1 MPRFFVVIVLMSVG
15 GLYILGNAAYLMF
28 VESEYWTQV
37 SRKLVKENVPIPAK
51 RGNILSADG
60 QIMASSLPEYKIYM
74 DYVASDKN
82 PETAKELQAWRDS
95 VLMADLDSI
104 SRGLSKIFPDKTA
117 GYFKKRLKKGKKL
130 RRRNWQIYGRRISY
144 IQYKECK
151 KLPLFRESPFK
162 GGFYAEE
169 FNQRKKPYG
178 SLAART
184 LGALYASKD
193 SARYGLE
200 LSYDSILRGKEGVS
214 HRAKVRN
221 KWLSLVD
228 APPVDGNDIETTID
242 VSMQDALVTWLQSIP
257 QVRKVNYS
265 EMTANTLS
273 GLNLL
278 IAYVSMGIIV
288 ILLAVSIF
296 LISNTVAIGISV
308 RSEEINI
315 MKYIGATDFFVRA
328 PFVLEGMLIG
338 LIGAAVPL
346 GLIYSL
352 YNYALN
358 YIVERFLVL
367 SGFLNFLSVDEVFHF
382 LIPVSLG
389 VGVGIG
395 FLGSISTVR
404 KHLHV

>member
-1 MPRFFVVIVLMSVG
+1 MKISTLLYTIKQGFANIFRNKWYSLASIATISACLFLFGLFYSIVA
-15 GLYILGNAAYLMF
+15 NF
-28 VESEYWTQV
+28 Q
-37 SRKLVKENVPIPAK
+37 
-51 RGNILSADG
+51 NIL
-60 QIMASSLPEYKIYM
+60 
-74 DYVASDKN
+74 
-82 PETAKELQAWRDS
+82 
-95 VLMADLDSI
+95 
-104 SRGLSKIFPDKTA
+104 KTA
-117 GYFKKRLKKGKKL
+117 
-130 RRRNWQIYGRRISY
+130 
-144 IQYKECK
+144 E
-151 KLPLFRESPFK
+151 
-162 GGFYAEE
+162 
-169 FNQRKKPYG
+169 
-178 SLAART
+178 
-184 LGALYASKD
+184 
-193 SARYGLE
+193 
-200 LSYDSILRGKEGVS
+200 EGVS
-214 HRAKVRN
+214 VTVFFHSEWDGCESHIEGQIPSEQQMEEIGQEIAKRAEVSDVQFKSADEAWATFGPDYFGEDYAEGFPEN
-221 KWLSLVD
+221 PLAGEDSYEIFLS
-228 APPVDGNDIETTID
+228 D

-358 YIVERFLVL
+358 YIVDRFLVL

-389 VGVGIG
+389 VGMGIG

>member
-1 MPRFFVVIVLMSVG
+1 MKISTLLYTIKQGFANIFRNKWYSLASIATISACLFLFGLFYSIVA
-15 GLYILGNAAYLMF
+15 NF
-28 VESEYWTQV
+28 Q
-37 SRKLVKENVPIPAK
+37 
-51 RGNILSADG
+51 NILKTAEEGVSVTVFFHSEMDNCESHVDG
-60 QIMASSLPEYKIYM
+60 QIPSDQRMEEIGQEIAKRAEVSDIQFKSADEAWATFGP
-74 DYVASDKN
+74 DYFGED
-82 PETAKELQAWRDS
+82 
-95 VLMADLDSI
+95 
-104 SRGLSKIFPDKTA
+104 
-117 GYFKKRLKKGKKL
+117 
-130 RRRNWQIYGRRISY
+130 
-144 IQYKECK
+144 
-151 KLPLFRESPFK
+151 
-162 GGFYAEE
+162 YAEGFPE
-169 FNQRKKPYG
+169 NP
-178 SLAART
+178 LAGEDT
-184 LGALYASKD
+184 Y
-193 SARYGLE
+193 E
-200 LSYDSILRGKEGVS
+200 IFLS
-214 HRAKVRN
+214 
-221 KWLSLVD
+221 
-228 APPVDGNDIETTID
+228 D

-257 QVRKVNYS
+257 EVRKVNYS

-338 LIGAAVPL
+338 LIGAAIPL

-358 YIVERFLVL
+358 YMVNRFMVL

-382 LIPVSLG
+382 LTPISLG

>member
-1 MPRFFVVIVLMSVG
+1 MKISTLLYTIKQGFANIFRNKWYSLASIATISACLFLFGLFYSIVA
-15 GLYILGNAAYLMF
+15 NF
-28 VESEYWTQV
+28 Q
-37 SRKLVKENVPIPAK
+37 
-51 RGNILSADG
+51 NILKTAEEGVSVTVFFHSEWDGCESHTDG
-60 QIMASSLPEYKIYM
+60 QIPSEQRIEEIGQEIAKRAEVSDVQFKSADEAWATFGP
-74 DYVASDKN
+74 DYFGED
-82 PETAKELQAWRDS
+82 
-95 VLMADLDSI
+95 
-104 SRGLSKIFPDKTA
+104 
-117 GYFKKRLKKGKKL
+117 
-130 RRRNWQIYGRRISY
+130 
-144 IQYKECK
+144 
-151 KLPLFRESPFK
+151 
-162 GGFYAEE
+162 YAEGFPE
-169 FNQRKKPYG
+169 NP
-178 SLAART
+178 LA
-184 LGALYASKD
+184 GED
-193 SARYGLE
+193 SYE
-200 LSYDSILRGKEGVS
+200 IFLS
-214 HRAKVRN
+214 
-221 KWLSLVD
+221 
-228 APPVDGNDIETTID
+228 D
-242 VSMQDALVTWLQSIP
+242 VSMQEALVTWLQSIP
-257 QVRKVNYS
+257 EVRKVNYS

-358 YIVERFLVL
+358 YMVNRFMVL

-382 LIPVSLG
+382 LVPVSLG

>member
-1 MPRFFVVIVLMSVG
+1 MKISTLFYTIKQGFANIFRNKWYSLASIATISACLFLFGLFYCIVS
-15 GLYILGNAAYLMF
+15 NF
-28 VESEYWTQV
+28 Q
-37 SRKLVKENVPIPAK
+37 
-51 RGNILSADG
+51 NILKTAEEGVSVTVFFHSDMDNCESHVDG
-60 QIMASSLPEYKIYM
+60 QIPSEQRLEEIGQEIAKRAEVSEVQFQSADDAWATFGP
-74 DYVASDKN
+74 DYFGED
-82 PETAKELQAWRDS
+82 
-95 VLMADLDSI
+95 
-104 SRGLSKIFPDKTA
+104 
-117 GYFKKRLKKGKKL
+117 
-130 RRRNWQIYGRRISY
+130 
-144 IQYKECK
+144 
-151 KLPLFRESPFK
+151 
-162 GGFYAEE
+162 YAEGFPE
-169 FNQRKKPYG
+169 NP
-178 SLAART
+178 LAGEDT
-184 LGALYASKD
+184 Y
-193 SARYGLE
+193 E
-200 LSYDSILRGKEGVS
+200 IFLS
-214 HRAKVRN
+214 
-221 KWLSLVD
+221 
-228 APPVDGNDIETTID
+228 D

-257 QVRKVNYS
+257 EVRKVNYS

-308 RSEEINI
+308 RSAEINI

-358 YIVERFLVL
+358 YVINRFMVL
-367 SGFLNFLSVDEVFHF
+367 SGFMNFLSVDEIFHF

-395 FLGSISTVR
+395 FLGSVAIVR

>member
-1 MPRFFVVIVLMSVG
+1 MMKISTLFYTIKQGFANIFRNKWYSLASIATISACLFLF
-15 GLYILGNAAYLMF
+15 GLFYSIAANF
-28 VESEYWTQV
+28 Q
-37 SRKLVKENVPIPAK
+37 
-51 RGNILSADG
+51 NIL
-60 QIMASSLPEYKIYM
+60 
-74 DYVASDKN
+74 
-82 PETAKELQAWRDS
+82 
-95 VLMADLDSI
+95 
-104 SRGLSKIFPDKTA
+104 KTA
-117 GYFKKRLKKGKKL
+117 
-130 RRRNWQIYGRRISY
+130 
-144 IQYKECK
+144 E
-151 KLPLFRESPFK
+151 
-162 GGFYAEE
+162 
-169 FNQRKKPYG
+169 
-178 SLAART
+178 
-184 LGALYASKD
+184 
-193 SARYGLE
+193 
-200 LSYDSILRGKEGVS
+200 EGVS
-214 HRAKVRN
+214 VTVFFHSEMDNCESHTEGQIPSQQRLEEIGQEIARRAEVSEVN
-221 KWLSLVD
+221 FQSADDAWATFGPDYFGEDYAEGFPENPLAGEDTYEIFLS
-228 APPVDGNDIETTID
+228 D
-242 VSMQDALVTWLQSIP
+242 VSMQDALVTWLQSLP
-257 QVRKVNYS
+257 EVRKVNYS

-358 YIVERFLVL
+358 YVVNRFMVL
-367 SGFLNFLSVDEVFHF
+367 SGFLKFLSVDDVFQI

-395 FLGSISTVR
+395 FLGSITTVR

>member
-1 MPRFFVVIVLMSVG
+1 MKISTLLYTIKQGFVNIFRNKWYSLASIATISACLFLFGLFYSIVA
-15 GLYILGNAAYLMF
+15 NF
-28 VESEYWTQV
+28 Q
-37 SRKLVKENVPIPAK
+37 
-51 RGNILSADG
+51 NIL
-60 QIMASSLPEYKIYM
+60 
-74 DYVASDKN
+74 
-82 PETAKELQAWRDS
+82 
-95 VLMADLDSI
+95 
-104 SRGLSKIFPDKTA
+104 KTA
-117 GYFKKRLKKGKKL
+117 
-130 RRRNWQIYGRRISY
+130 
-144 IQYKECK
+144 E
-151 KLPLFRESPFK
+151 
-162 GGFYAEE
+162 
-169 FNQRKKPYG
+169 
-178 SLAART
+178 
-184 LGALYASKD
+184 
-193 SARYGLE
+193 
-200 LSYDSILRGKEGVS
+200 EGVS
-214 HRAKVRN
+214 VTVFFHSEWDGCERHTEGQIPSEQQMEEIGQEIAKRAEVSDVQFKSADEAWATFGPDYFGEDYAEGFPEN
-221 KWLSLVD
+221 PLAGEDSYEIFLS
-228 APPVDGNDIETTID
+228 D

>member
-1 MPRFFVVIVLMSVG
+1 MSVFHAAISMKISTLFYTIKQG
-15 GLYILGNAAYLMF
+15 FANIFRNKWYSLASIATISACLFLFGLFYCI
-28 VESEYWTQV
+28 V
-37 SRKLVKENVPIPAK
+37 SNFQ
-51 RGNILSADG
+51 NILKTAEEGVSVTVFFHSDMDNCESHVDG
-60 QIMASSLPEYKIYM
+60 QIPSEQRLEEIGQEIAKRAEVSEVQFQSADDAWATFGP
-74 DYVASDKN
+74 DYFGED
-82 PETAKELQAWRDS
+82 
-95 VLMADLDSI
+95 
-104 SRGLSKIFPDKTA
+104 
-117 GYFKKRLKKGKKL
+117 
-130 RRRNWQIYGRRISY
+130 
-144 IQYKECK
+144 
-151 KLPLFRESPFK
+151 
-162 GGFYAEE
+162 YAEGFPE
-169 FNQRKKPYG
+169 NP
-178 SLAART
+178 LAGEDT
-184 LGALYASKD
+184 Y
-193 SARYGLE
+193 E
-200 LSYDSILRGKEGVS
+200 IFLS
-214 HRAKVRN
+214 
-221 KWLSLVD
+221 
-228 APPVDGNDIETTID
+228 D

-257 QVRKVNYS
+257 EVRKVNYS

-308 RSEEINI
+308 RSAEINI

-358 YIVERFLVL
+358 YVINRFMVL
-367 SGFLNFLSVDEVFHF
+367 SGFLNFLSVDEIFHF

-389 VGVGIG
+389 GGVGIG
-395 FLGSISTVR
+395 FLGSVATVR

>member
-1 MPRFFVVIVLMSVG
+1 MKISTLLYTIKQGFANIFRNKWYSLASIATISACLFLFGLFYSIVA
-15 GLYILGNAAYLMF
+15 NF
-28 VESEYWTQV
+28 Q
-37 SRKLVKENVPIPAK
+37 
-51 RGNILSADG
+51 NILKTAEEGVSVTVFFHSEWDGCESHIDG
-60 QIMASSLPEYKIYM
+60 QIPSEQRIEEIGQEIAKRAEVSDVQFKSADEAWATFGP
-74 DYVASDKN
+74 DYFGED
-82 PETAKELQAWRDS
+82 
-95 VLMADLDSI
+95 
-104 SRGLSKIFPDKTA
+104 
-117 GYFKKRLKKGKKL
+117 
-130 RRRNWQIYGRRISY
+130 
-144 IQYKECK
+144 
-151 KLPLFRESPFK
+151 
-162 GGFYAEE
+162 YAEGFPE
-169 FNQRKKPYG
+169 NP
-178 SLAART
+178 LA
-184 LGALYASKD
+184 GED
-193 SARYGLE
+193 SYE
-200 LSYDSILRGKEGVS
+200 IFLS
-214 HRAKVRN
+214 
-221 KWLSLVD
+221 
-228 APPVDGNDIETTID
+228 D

-257 QVRKVNYS
+257 EVRKVNYS

-358 YIVERFLVL
+358 YMVNRFMVL

>member
-1 MPRFFVVIVLMSVG
+1 MKISTLLYTIKQGFVNIFRNKWYSLASIATISACLFLFGLFYSIVA
-15 GLYILGNAAYLMF
+15 NF
-28 VESEYWTQV
+28 Q
-37 SRKLVKENVPIPAK
+37 
-51 RGNILSADG
+51 NIL
-60 QIMASSLPEYKIYM
+60 
-74 DYVASDKN
+74 
-82 PETAKELQAWRDS
+82 
-95 VLMADLDSI
+95 
-104 SRGLSKIFPDKTA
+104 KTA
-117 GYFKKRLKKGKKL
+117 
-130 RRRNWQIYGRRISY
+130 
-144 IQYKECK
+144 E
-151 KLPLFRESPFK
+151 
-162 GGFYAEE
+162 
-169 FNQRKKPYG
+169 
-178 SLAART
+178 
-184 LGALYASKD
+184 
-193 SARYGLE
+193 
-200 LSYDSILRGKEGVS
+200 EGVS
-214 HRAKVRN
+214 VTVFFHSEWDGCESHIEGQIPSEQQIEEIGQEIAKRAEVSDVQFKSADEAWATFGPDYFGEDYAEGFPEN
-221 KWLSLVD
+221 PLAGEDSYEIFLS
-228 APPVDGNDIETTID
+228 D

-367 SGFLNFLSVDEVFHF
+367 RGFLNFLSVDEVFHF

>member
-1 MPRFFVVIVLMSVG
+1 MKISTLLYTIKQGFANIFRNKWYSLASIATISACLFLFGLFYSIVA
-15 GLYILGNAAYLMF
+15 NF
-28 VESEYWTQV
+28 Q
-37 SRKLVKENVPIPAK
+37 
-51 RGNILSADG
+51 NILKTAEEGVSVTVFFHSEWDGCESHIDG
-60 QIMASSLPEYKIYM
+60 QIPSEQRIEEIGQEIAKRAEVSDVQFKSSDEAWATFGP
-74 DYVASDKN
+74 DYFGED
-82 PETAKELQAWRDS
+82 
-95 VLMADLDSI
+95 
-104 SRGLSKIFPDKTA
+104 
-117 GYFKKRLKKGKKL
+117 
-130 RRRNWQIYGRRISY
+130 
-144 IQYKECK
+144 
-151 KLPLFRESPFK
+151 
-162 GGFYAEE
+162 YAEGFPE
-169 FNQRKKPYG
+169 NP
-178 SLAART
+178 LA
-184 LGALYASKD
+184 GED
-193 SARYGLE
+193 SYE
-200 LSYDSILRGKEGVS
+200 IFLS
-214 HRAKVRN
+214 
-221 KWLSLVD
+221 
-228 APPVDGNDIETTID
+228 D

-257 QVRKVNYS
+257 EVRKVNYS

-358 YIVERFLVL
+358 YMVNRFMVL

-382 LIPVSLG
+382 LVPVSLG

>member
-1 MPRFFVVIVLMSVG
+1 MKISTLLYTIKQGFANIFRNKWYSLASIATISACLFLFGLFYSIVA
-15 GLYILGNAAYLMF
+15 NF
-28 VESEYWTQV
+28 Q
-37 SRKLVKENVPIPAK
+37 
-51 RGNILSADG
+51 NILKTAEEGVSVTVFFHSEWDGCESHIDG
-60 QIMASSLPEYKIYM
+60 QIPSEQRIEEIGQEISKRAEVSDVQFKSADEAWATFGP
-74 DYVASDKN
+74 DYFGED
-82 PETAKELQAWRDS
+82 
-95 VLMADLDSI
+95 
-104 SRGLSKIFPDKTA
+104 
-117 GYFKKRLKKGKKL
+117 
-130 RRRNWQIYGRRISY
+130 
-144 IQYKECK
+144 
-151 KLPLFRESPFK
+151 
-162 GGFYAEE
+162 YAEGFPE
-169 FNQRKKPYG
+169 NP
-178 SLAART
+178 LA
-184 LGALYASKD
+184 GED
-193 SARYGLE
+193 SYE
-200 LSYDSILRGKEGVS
+200 IFLS
-214 HRAKVRN
+214 
-221 KWLSLVD
+221 
-228 APPVDGNDIETTID
+228 D

-257 QVRKVNYS
+257 EVRKVNYS

-358 YIVERFLVL
+358 YMVNRFMVL

-382 LIPVSLG
+382 LVPVSLG